1 MIFTGGSSLVA
12 TILDT
17 FGTVVS
23 AQLGVNIKHCPFC
36 FEHGNIQLPNTG
48 LDFTVVKILF

>member
-36 FEHGNIQLPNTG
+36 FEHGNIQPPNTR